1 MFQYS
6 TDEVAGVV
14 HLVVNRRST
23 FDDYQTTLP
32 ELLGKLKQPKF
43 DKLLLEIR
51 SLDEPADYIDPDLT
65 FSTLN
70 DIKGCISKMAVVCPG
85 DLSDEVE
92 NMVRPVR
99 NWGKPVQQ
107 FPDITEAF
115 DWLSPG
121 AEVLQH

>member
-1 MFQYS
+1 MSIETYFNS
-6 TDEVAGVV
+6 I
-14 HLVVNRRST
+14 S
-23 FDDYQTTLP
+23 
-32 ELLGKLKQPKF
+32 
-43 DKLLLEIR
+43 LEIR

-85 DLSDEVE
+85 DLSAEVE

-121 AEVLQH
+121 AEVLKH

>member
-43 DKLLLEIR
+43 DKLLLEI
-51 SLDEPADYIDPDLT
+51 
-65 FSTLN
+65 
-70 DIKGCISKMAVVCPG
+70 
-85 DLSDEVE
+85 
-92 NMVRPVR
+92 
-99 NWGKPVQQ
+99 
-107 FPDITEAF
+107 
-115 DWLSPG
+115 
-121 AEVLQH
+121 